1 MKQVVLRG
9 PRDLVIED
17 AEMDT
22 SHLGPHEIYVETEIT
37 ALKLGTDR
45 GAWEGVV
52 SMPGAPMWFP
62 RWLGDSNLGEVRG
75 VGSEVTRF
83 NVGDRVVSRQHHQS
97 AWIADEWGAKGAG
110 QIVKVPERVSSEDA
124 VYTHLYSLSGF
135 CYRKAQ
141 FRPGEYVAVVG
152 VGVLGL
158 GAIAL
163 GPIYGAQVVAIANSP
178 IRLEMAKKMGAH
190 EGFLSDDPD
199 LQEKLD
205 DFSLGNGIDLV
216 ILTANPW
223 PAYRTACEIVRRS
236 GRISVVALS
245 GRGEADLDFN
255 PLWSGYF
262 YDKGISL
269 IAANGEAEDT
279 YPSETDDKRWS
290 HERRA
295 EHILG
300 LMEDGRL
307 QPSKLITHRMHYT
320 ETAKAYQLME
330 TRNKNMLG
338 VVFDWSDA
346 VG

>member
-9 PRDLVIED
+9 PRDMVIED
-17 AEMDT
+17 TEMDT
-22 SHLGPHEIYVETEIT
+22 SNLGPHDIYAETEIT

-45 GAWEGVV
+45 GNWEGEP
-52 SMPGAPMWFP
+52 SMPGAPNEFP
-62 RWLGDSNLGEVRG
+62 RWVGDSNVGEVRG

-83 NVGDRVVSRQHHQS
+83 NVGDRVVSRQHHHS
-97 AWIADEWGAKGAG
+97 GYIAQELGAEDG
-110 QIVKVPERVSSEDA
+110 QIVKVPDSVSSEDA

-152 VGVLGL
+152 VGLLGL
-158 GAIAL
+158 GSIAL
-163 GPIYGAQVVAIANSP
+163 GPIYGAQVAAIANSP
-178 IRLEMAKKMGAH
+178 VRLDMAKKMGAH
-190 EGFLSDDPD
+190 AGFLSDDPD
-199 LQEKLD
+199 LQAKLD
-205 DFSLGNGIDLV
+205 EFTLGNGIDLV

-223 PAYRTACEIVRRS
+223 PAYRTACEIVRPG
-236 GRISVVALS
+236 GRISIVALS

-269 IAANGEAEDT
+269 IAASGETEDT
-279 YPSETDDKRWS
+279 YPSETGKRWS
-290 HERRA
+290 PERRG

-307 QPSKLITHRMHYT
+307 QPSRLITHRMHYT
-320 ETAKAYQLME
+320 EIVKAYQMME
-330 TRNKNMLG
+330 TRDKNMLG
-338 VVFDWSDA
+338 VVFDWSNA